1 MAGLSMKMGAF
12 GGGSGYTGG
21 GLMPSAANA
30 PSSTIAQRA
39 YGIQAGVTGQSRVP
53 AYGSVGLGLLG
64 AAVLVWLWYSL
75 PR

>member
-1 MAGLSMKMGAF
+1 MAGLNLL
-12 GGGSGYTGG
+12 GGMNYG
-21 GLMPSAANA
+21 PAAVPIAANT

-39 YGIQAGVTGQSRVP
+39 YGISTPGAGTSKVP
-53 AYGSVGLGLLG
+53 AYGSVALGALG

>member
-1 MAGLSMKMGAF
+1 MAGLSLNV
-12 GGGSGYTGG
+12 GGYGTAGSGA
-21 GLMPSAANA
+21 LPVAANN
-30 PSSTIAQRA
+30 PSSTITQKAF
-39 YGIQAGVTGQSRVP
+39 GVSTGAEGQSRVP

>member
-1 MAGLSMKMGAF
+1 MAGLSMRMGAF
-12 GGGSGYTGG
+12 GGANTGS
-21 GLMPSAANA
+21 GLMPNAANA

-64 AAVLVWLWYSL
+64 AGILVWLWYSL

>member
-1 MAGLSMKMGAF
+1 MSGLSLNVGGFGGQTAGKAGLP
-12 GGGSGYTGG
+12 Y
-21 GLMPSAANA
+21 AANNPA
-30 PSSTIAQRA
+30 STISQKAF
-39 YGIQAGVTGQSRVP
+39 GIQAGLSGQSKGP